1 MSNITTTQ
9 QGFAPATLTEAM
21 AFSEML
27 AKSSMVPRAYQG
39 KAEDVLVAMQW
50 GREIGLAPLQALQN
64 IAVINGKPSVYG
76 DAAMALVQAS
86 PVCED
91 IEETIEGEGTPNPV
105 AVCIAKRKG
114 RKPVVARF
122 SLEDAK
128 RAGLWGK
135 PGPWQAYPKRMM
147 QMRARGFAL
156 RDAFPDIL
164 KGLITV
170 EEAQDYPDRDR
181 PANVVNLPRSRNP
194 LEAIPMSEITQPV
207 EQTEDPQ
214 REYVEVEQVNQ
225 MLQEE
230 AESRTDEVLTPA
242 AEASIVEQLT
252 KQFEDAGIEVV
263 EVVDKTWALGI
274 PGKPDLPCEGY
285 EDWAKQ
291 YEEMADKVAK
301 SKLAPE
307 AKLAKLEELK
317 KSNQRIFSML
327 KMEQSLQHTKH
338 MVTRRTQIEAA
349 LAK

>member
-9 QGFAPATLTEAM
+9 QGFAPTTLTEAM

-91 IEETIEGEGTPNPV
+91 IEEMIEGEGTPNPV

-156 RDAFPDIL
+156 RDAFPDVL

-170 EEAQDYPDRDR
+170 EEAQDYPDEAR
-181 PANVVNLPRSRNP
+181 PATVVSLPQSRNP
-194 LEAIPMSEITQPV
+194 LEAIAMSEITQPV
-207 EQTEDPQ
+207 EQIDDAQ

-225 MLQEE
+225 QLQERAAQE
-230 AESRTDEVLTPA
+230 EPA
-242 AEASIVEQLT
+242 MDLDAIK
-252 KQFEDAGIEVV
+252 KQFEDAGIEVA
-263 EVVDKTWALGI
+263 EIKDTTWSLGV
-274 PGKPDLPCEGY
+274 PGKPDIPCDGY
-285 EDWAKQ
+285 EAWATQ
-291 YEEMADKVAK
+291 YEAMADKVAK

-307 AKLAKLEELK
+307 TKLAKLEELK

-327 KMEQSLQHTKH
+327 KLEQSLQHTKH
-338 MVTRRTQIEAA
+338 MVARRTEIEAQ
-349 LAK
+349 LA

>member
-156 RDAFPDIL
+156 RDAFPDVL

-170 EEAQDYPDRDR
+170 EEAQDYPDEAK
-181 PANVVNLPRSRNP
+181 PANVVSLPRSRNP

-207 EQTEDPQ
+207 EQIDDAQ
-214 REYVEVEQVNQ
+214 REHVEVEEVNQ
-225 MLQEE
+225 QLQEE
-230 AESRTDEVLTPA
+230 AAQEEPA
-242 AEASIVEQLT
+242 MDLEAIK
-252 KQFEDAGIEVV
+252 KQFEDAGIEVA
-263 EVVDKTWALGI
+263 EIKDTTWSLGV
-274 PGKPDLPCEGY
+274 PGKPDIPCDGY
-285 EDWAKQ
+285 EAWATQ
-291 YEEMADKVAK
+291 YEQMADKVAK

-307 AKLAKLEELK
+307 TKLAKLEELK

-327 KMEQSLQHTKH
+327 KLEQSLQHTKH
-338 MVTRRTQIEAA
+338 MVARRTEIEAQ
-349 LAK
+349 LG